1 MGSLWEEGL
10 FIGVPGEISKGL
22 SRNGLTSAF
31 FFNFFACPLSKSSSK
46 CFALEDCGMH
56 IQNIDTYT

>member
-10 FIGVPGEISKGL
+10 FIGVPGEISKSL

-31 FFNFFACPLSKSSSK
+31 FSTSLLVHCQDLLLN
-46 CFALEDCGMH
+46 ALLWKTD